1 MRANHNFFSSWNSS
15 FLYPRLTGTIS
26 KPRLTCNASNER
38 SIDRSAARKIVRLF
52 SHLLTF
58 VSSSPPAWS
67 KLAKFHHFGK
77 IVKLFDKLSKLTGC
91 KKSMSEKAI
100 RVKRENFR
108 NSGAIT
114 HLMYDKLVFSKIKAA
129 FGGKIKCFI
138 TGSAPMTLDLA
149 EDIKIL
155 FSVPIVEGYGMTE
168 CCAVL
173 TVTNFSEINT
183 T

>member
-67 KLAKFHHFGK
+67 KLAKFRHFGK
-77 IVKLFDKLSKLTGC
+77 IVKLFDKLSKHFLILWHNFEP
-91 KKSMSEKAI
+91 SFEK
-100 RVKRENFR
+100 N
-108 NSGAIT
+108 
-114 HLMYDKLVFSKIKAA
+114 YA
-129 FGGKIKCFI
+129 FGPVGIVVNGQILK
-138 TGSAPMTLDLA
+138 SNLA
-149 EDIKIL
+149 IWSHCSPPVNAAAGAFT
-155 FSVPIVEGYGMTE
+155 FSPFKGCVQQ
-168 CCAVL
+168 L
-173 TVTNFSEINT
+173 RLRLLQ
-183 T
+183 